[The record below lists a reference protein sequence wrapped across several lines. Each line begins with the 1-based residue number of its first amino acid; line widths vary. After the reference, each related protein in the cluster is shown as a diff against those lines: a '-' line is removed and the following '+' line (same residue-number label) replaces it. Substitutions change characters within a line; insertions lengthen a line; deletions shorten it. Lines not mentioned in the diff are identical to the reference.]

1 MYSQFIKEL
10 IDLPDVLIQKV
21 RKEGERWIFELSL
34 PEQCPLCPV
43 CLKRTIKMTVKK
55 KQWMHG
61 YAQRIGIFWIE
72 LPVERRRCSTC
83 GVTFSTSYPAIS
95 PRSVATDAFQR
106 WVAQSCIGTS
116 IQAVARMLKLPYT
129 TVERWFYTHAPS
141 FLSNDVQP
149 KAVCVDEFAFRKG
162 HDYGV
167 AIMDAETG
175 EVYTVEAGK
184 NEEAIGRALAHVS
197 RSVQY
202 VVSDLA
208 PAMKKAIQRVCPEA
222 THVVDY
228 FHVIQLFTDALE
240 RCRKYLGKGGKKHG
254 NVRYV
259 CRLLSQCPEKLTEEE
274 RQIIREWCNES
285 DYLKSVYQSLQHV
298 RYVFKSKDEQQA
310 KRRLNAWVHRYLFCP
325 CSAVRAIAKSLVKRT
340 DEIISC
346 ILSPYSNGKMEG
358 TNNKIKLMKRRG
370 YGYRN
375 IQRFALRVRLE
386 TANILS

>member
-1 MYSQFIKEL
+1 MYAQFIKEL

-21 RKEGERWIFELSL
+21 RKEEERWIFELSL

-43 CLKRTIKMTVKK
+43 CLKRTIKMTGKK

-61 YAQRIGIFWIE
+61 YAQRIGIFWVE
-72 LPVERRRCSTC
+72 LPVERRRCGTC
-83 GVTFSTSYPAIS
+83 GMTFSTSYPGIS
-95 PRSVATDAFQR
+95 PRSVATDAFQQ

-141 FLSNDVQP
+141 FLSNDIQP

-175 EVYTVEAGK
+175 EVYALEAGK
-184 NEEAIGRALAHVS
+184 NEEAIGRVLAPVS
-197 RSVQY
+197 DSVQY

-208 PAMKKAIQRVCPEA
+208 PAMKKAIQGACPEA
-222 THVVDY
+222 KHVVDY
-228 FHVIQLFTDALE
+228 FHVIQLFTEALD
-240 RCRKYLGKGGKKHG
+240 RCRKSFGKGNKKHG
-254 NVRYV
+254 HVRHV
-259 CRLLSQCPEKLTEEE
+259 CRLLTQCPEKLTEEE
-274 RQIIREWCNES
+274 RQTVREWQKES
-285 DYLKSVYQSLQHV
+285 DSLQAVYQSLQHF
-298 RYVFKSKDEQQA
+298 RYVSKSQSERQA

>member
-1 MYSQFIKEL
+1 MGHLCFPIAFFGHFQYTHTDQER
-10 IDLPDVLIQKV
+10 IQHSPS
-21 RKEGERWIFELSL
+21 GGDFHG
-34 PEQCPLCPV
+34 
-43 CLKRTIKMTVKK
+43 KK

-72 LPVERRRCSTC
+72 LPVERRRCGTC

-141 FLSNDVQP
+141 FLSNDIRP

-175 EVYTVEAGK
+175 EVYAIEAGK

-240 RCRKYLGKGGKKHG
+240 RCRKYLDKGGKKHG

-259 CRLLSQCPEKLTEEE
+259 DMYVALVQLYAPSQNRLSNEQMKSYRAYCHLIQMEKWRGRIT
-274 RQIIREWCNES
+274 R
-285 DYLKSVYQSLQHV
+285 
-298 RYVFKSKDEQQA
+298 
-310 KRRLNAWVHRYLFCP
+310 
-325 CSAVRAIAKSLVKRT
+325 
-340 DEIISC
+340 
-346 ILSPYSNGKMEG
+346 SN
-358 TNNKIKLMKRRG
+358 
-370 YGYRN
+370 
-375 IQRFALRVRLE
+375 
-386 TANILS
+386 

>member
-43 CLKRTIKMTVKK
+43 CLKRTIKMTDKK

-72 LPVERRRCSTC
+72 LPVERRRCGTC
-83 GVTFSTSYPAIS
+83 DMTFSTSYPGIS
-95 PRSVATDAFQR
+95 PRSVATDAFQQ

-116 IQAVARMLKLPYT
+116 IRAVARMLKLPYT

-141 FLSNDVQP
+141 FLSNDIQP

-175 EVYTVEAGK
+175 EVYAIEAGK

-197 RSVQY
+197 GSVQY

-240 RCRKYLGKGGKKHG
+240 RCRNYLDKGGKKHG
-254 NVRYV
+254 HVRYV
-259 CRLLSQCPEKLTEEE
+259 CRLLSQCPQKLTEEE
-274 RQIIREWCNES
+274 RQIIRGWCHER
-285 DYLKSVYQSLQHV
+285 DDVKSVYQSLQHF
-298 RYVFKSKDEQQA
+298 RYVSNSKDEQQA
-310 KRRLNAWVHRYLFCP
+310 KRRLEAWIHRYVCCP

-340 DEIISC
+340 DEVISC

-358 TNNKIKLMKRRG
+358 TNNKIKLIKRRG

-375 IQRFALRVRLE
+375 IQRFAWRVRLE
-386 TANILS
+386 TANIL

>member
-10 IDLPDVLIQKV
+10 IDLPDVLIEKE

-43 CLKRTIKMTVKK
+43 CLQRTTKMTRKK

-61 YAQRIGIFWIE
+61 YAQRIGVFWIE
-72 LPVERRRCSTC
+72 LPVERRRCCTC
-83 GVTFSTSYPAIS
+83 GMTFSTSYPGIS
-95 PRSVATDAFQR
+95 PRSVATDAFQQ

-116 IQAVARMLKLPYT
+116 IQAVALMLKLPYT
-129 TVERWFYTHAPS
+129 TVERWFYTYAPS
-141 FLSNDVQP
+141 FLSNTIQP

-167 AIMDAETG
+167 AVMDAETG
-175 EVYTVEAGK
+175 EVYSIEAGK
-184 NEEAIGRALAHVS
+184 NEAAIRSALACVS
-197 RSVQY
+197 SSVQC

-208 PAMKKAIQRVCPEA
+208 PAMKKAIQGTCPEA
-222 THVVDY
+222 VHVVDY
-228 FHVIQLFTDALE
+228 FHVIQLFTEALN
-240 RCRKYLGKGGKKHG
+240 RCRKYLAKGGKKHG

-259 CRLLSQCPEKLTEEE
+259 CCLLSQCPEKLTEEE
-274 RQIIREWCNES
+274 RQTVREWCKES
-285 DYLKSVYQSLQHV
+285 DYLQVVYQSLQHF
-298 RYVFKSKDEQQA
+298 RYVSKSQGERQA
-310 KRRLNAWVHRYLFCP
+310 KRRLEAWIHRYLFCT
-325 CSAVRAIAKSLVKRT
+325 CSVVRAIAKALVKRT
-340 DEIISC
+340 EEIISC

-358 TNNKIKLMKRRG
+358 TNNKIKLIKRRG

-386 TANILS
+386 TAATLQ

>member
-21 RKEGERWIFELSL
+21 RKEEEHWIFELSL

-43 CLKRTIKMTVKK
+43 CLKRTIKMTCKK

-72 LPVERRRCSTC
+72 LPVERRRCGTC
-83 GVTFSTSYPAIS
+83 GMTFSTSYPAIS
-95 PRSVATDAFQR
+95 PRSVATDAFQQ

-129 TVERWFYTHAPS
+129 TVERWFYIHAPS
-141 FLSNDVQP
+141 FLSNDIQP

-167 AIMDAETG
+167 AVMDAETG
-175 EVYTVEAGK
+175 EVYAIETGK

-197 RSVQY
+197 RSVQF
-202 VVSDLA
+202 VVSDLT
-208 PAMKKAIQRVCPEA
+208 PAMKKSIQGVCPEA

-240 RCRKYLGKGGKKHG
+240 RCRKYVDKWGYKRE

-259 CRLLSQCPEKLTEEE
+259 CRLLSQCPEKLMEEE
-274 RQIIREWCNES
+274 RQIVREWCKES
-285 DYLKSVYQSLQHV
+285 DDLKSVYRSFQHF
-298 RYVFKSKDEQQA
+298 RYVSKSKDEQQA
-310 KRRLNAWVHRYLFCP
+310 KRRLEAWMHRYSFCP
-325 CSAVRAIAKSLVKRT
+325 CSVVRAIAKSLVKRT

-346 ILSPYSNGKMEG
+346 MLSPYSNGKMEG
-358 TNNKIKLMKRRG
+358 TNNKIKLIKRRG

-386 TANILS
+386 TATIL

>member
-21 RKEGERWIFELSL
+21 RKEEERWIFELSL

-43 CLKRTIKMTVKK
+43 CLKRTIKMTCKK

-72 LPVERRRCSTC
+72 LPVERRRCGTC
-83 GVTFSTSYPAIS
+83 GMTFSTSYPAIS
-95 PRSVATDAFQR
+95 PRSVATDAFQQ

-129 TVERWFYTHAPS
+129 TVERWFYIHAPS
-141 FLSNDVQP
+141 FLSNDIQP

-167 AIMDAETG
+167 AVMDAETG
-175 EVYTVEAGK
+175 EVYAIEAGK

-197 RSVQY
+197 RSVQV

-240 RCRKYLGKGGKKHG
+240 RCRKYVDKGGKKHG

-259 CRLLSQCPEKLTEEE
+259 CRLLSQCREKLTEAE
-274 RQIIREWCNES
+274 RQIVREGCNENG
-285 DYLKSVYQSLQHV
+285 YLKSVYQSLQHF
-298 RYVFKSKDEQQA
+298 RYVSKSKDEQQA
-310 KRRLNAWVHRYLFCP
+310 KRRLEAWMHRYSFCP
-325 CSAVRAIAKSLVKRT
+325 CSVVRAIAKSLVKRT

-346 ILSPYSNGKMEG
+346 MLSPYSNGKMEG
-358 TNNKIKLMKRRG
+358 TNNKIKLIKRRG

-386 TANILS
+386 TANIL

>member
-1 MYSQFIKEL
+1 MRIFLYGKGDQTKPWREIRMYSQFIKEL

-43 CLKRTIKMTVKK
+43 CLKRTIKMTDKK

-175 EVYTVEAGK
+175 EVYAMEA
-184 NEEAIGRALAHVS
+184 A
-197 RSVQY
+197 
-202 VVSDLA
+202 
-208 PAMKKAIQRVCPEA
+208 
-222 THVVDY
+222 
-228 FHVIQLFTDALE
+228 
-240 RCRKYLGKGGKKHG
+240 KG
-254 NVRYV
+254 
-259 CRLLSQCPEKLTEEE
+259 
-274 RQIIREWCNES
+274 
-285 DYLKSVYQSLQHV
+285 
-298 RYVFKSKDEQQA
+298 FK
-310 KRRLNAWVHRYLFCP
+310 R
-325 CSAVRAIAKSLVKRT
+325 
-340 DEIISC
+340 
-346 ILSPYSNGKMEG
+346 
-358 TNNKIKLMKRRG
+358 
-370 YGYRN
+370 
-375 IQRFALRVRLE
+375 
-386 TANILS
+386 

>member
-1 MYSQFIKEL
+1 MRIFLYGKGDQTKPWREIRMYSQFIKEL

-175 EVYTVEAGK
+175 EVYAMEAGK

-274 RQIIREWCNES
+274 RQIIREWCKES

-298 RYVFKSKDEQQA
+298 RYVFKSKDGSNRRNDAWRLGFIVICFVLVPLFVPSQNHSSNEQT
-310 KRRLNAWVHRYLFCP
+310 KLY
-325 CSAVRAIAKSLVKRT
+325 RAFYP
-340 DEIISC
+340 IIRMGRWRERITRS
-346 ILSPYSNGKMEG
+346 S
-358 TNNKIKLMKRRG
+358 
-370 YGYRN
+370 
-375 IQRFALRVRLE
+375 
-386 TANILS
+386 

>member
-21 RKEGERWIFELSL
+21 RKEEEHWIFELSL

-43 CLKRTIKMTVKK
+43 CLKRTIKMTCKK

-72 LPVERRRCSTC
+72 LPVERRRCGTC
-83 GVTFSTSYPAIS
+83 GMTFSTSYPAIS
-95 PRSVATDAFQR
+95 PRSVATDAFQQ

-129 TVERWFYTHAPS
+129 TVERWFYIHPPS
-141 FLSNDVQP
+141 FLSNDIQP

-167 AIMDAETG
+167 AVMDAETG
-175 EVYTVEAGK
+175 EVYAIEAGK

-197 RSVQY
+197 RSVQV

-240 RCRKYLGKGGKKHG
+240 RCRKYVDKGGKKHG

-259 CRLLSQCPEKLTEEE
+259 CRLLSQCREKLTEAE
-274 RQIIREWCNES
+274 RQILREWCSES
-285 DYLKSVYQSLQHV
+285 DYLKSVYQSLQHF
-298 RYVFKSKDEQQA
+298 RYVSKSKDVQQA
-310 KRRLNAWVHRYLFCP
+310 KRRLEAWMHRYSFCP
-325 CSAVRAIAKSLVKRT
+325 CSVVRAIAKSLVKRT

-346 ILSPYSNGKMEG
+346 MLSPYSNGKMEG
-358 TNNKIKLMKRRG
+358 TNNKIKLIKRRG

-386 TANILS
+386 TATIL

>member
-1 MYSQFIKEL
+1 MYFQFIKEL

-21 RKEGERWIFELSL
+21 RKEEEHWIFELSL

-43 CLKRTIKMTVKK
+43 CLKRTIKMTCKK

-72 LPVERRRCSTC
+72 LPVERRRCGTC
-83 GVTFSTSYPAIS
+83 GMTFSTSYPGIS
-95 PRSVATDAFQR
+95 PRSVATDAFQQ

-129 TVERWFYTHAPS
+129 TVERWFYIHAPS
-141 FLSNDVQP
+141 FLSNDIQP

-167 AIMDAETG
+167 AVMDAETG
-175 EVYTVEAGK
+175 EVYAIEAGK

-197 RSVQY
+197 RSVQV

-240 RCRKYLGKGGKKHG
+240 RCRKYVDKGGKKHG

-259 CRLLSQCPEKLTEEE
+259 CRLLSQCREKLTEAE
-274 RQIIREWCNES
+274 RQIVREWCNES
-285 DYLKSVYQSLQHV
+285 SYLKSVYQSLQHF
-298 RYVFKSKDEQQA
+298 RYVSKSKDVQQA
-310 KRRLNAWVHRYLFCP
+310 KRRLEAWMHRYSFCP
-325 CSAVRAIAKSLVKRT
+325 CSVVRAIAKSLVKRT

-346 ILSPYSNGKMEG
+346 MLSPYSNGKMEG
-358 TNNKIKLMKRRG
+358 TNNKIKLIKSRG

-386 TANILS
+386 TATIL

>member
-21 RKEGERWIFELSL
+21 RKEEERWIFELSL

-43 CLKRTIKMTVKK
+43 CLKRTIKMTGKK

-72 LPVERRRCSTC
+72 LPVERRRCGTC
-83 GVTFSTSYPAIS
+83 GATFSTSYPGIP
-95 PRSVATDAFQR
+95 PRSVATNAFQQ
-106 WVAQSCIGTS
+106 WVTQSCIGTS

-141 FLSNDVQP
+141 FLSNDIQP

-167 AIMDAETG
+167 AVMDADTG
-175 EVYTVEAGK
+175 EVYAIEEGK

-197 RSVQY
+197 RSVQV

-208 PAMKKAIQRVCPEA
+208 PAMKKAIQEICPEA

-228 FHVIQLFTDALE
+228 FHVIQLFTNALE
-240 RCRKYLGKGGKKHG
+240 RCRKYLDKGGKKHG

-259 CRLLSQCPEKLTEEE
+259 CRLLSQYPEKLTEEE

-285 DYLKSVYQSLQHV
+285 DYLKSVYQSLQHF
-298 RYVFKSKDEQQA
+298 RYVSKSKDEQQA
-310 KRRLNAWVHRYLFCP
+310 KRRLEAWIHRYVCCP
-325 CSAVRAIAKSLVKRT
+325 C
-340 DEIISC
+340 
-346 ILSPYSNGKMEG
+346 
-358 TNNKIKLMKRRG
+358 
-370 YGYRN
+370 
-375 IQRFALRVRLE
+375 
-386 TANILS
+386 

>member
-1 MYSQFIKEL
+1 MVKVTKPTHWRKIRMYAQFIKEL

-43 CLKRTIKMTVKK
+43 CLKRTIKMTGKK

-61 YAQRIGIFWIE
+61 YAQRIGIFWVE
-72 LPVERRRCSTC
+72 LPVERRRCGTC
-83 GVTFSTSYPAIS
+83 GMTFSTSYPGIS
-95 PRSVATDAFQR
+95 PRSVATDAFQQ
-106 WVAQSCIGTS
+106 WAAQCCIGTS
-116 IQAVARMLKLPYT
+116 IQAVARMLQLPYT

-141 FLSNDVQP
+141 FLSNDIQP

-167 AIMDAETG
+167 AVMDAETG
-175 EVYTVEAGK
+175 EVYAIEAGK

-197 RSVQY
+197 DSVQY

-208 PAMKKAIQRVCPEA
+208 PAMKKAIQGMCPEA
-222 THVVDY
+222 KHVVDD
-228 FHVIQLFTDALE
+228 FHVIQLFTEALD
-240 RCRKYLGKGGKKHG
+240 RCRKSLGKEGKKHG
-254 NVRYV
+254 HVRYV
-259 CRLLSQCPEKLTEEE
+259 CRFLTQCPEKLTEEE
-274 RQIIREWCNES
+274 RQTVQKW
-285 DYLKSVYQSLQHV
+285 Q
-298 RYVFKSKDEQQA
+298 
-310 KRRLNAWVHRYLFCP
+310 NAWIHRYLFCP
-325 CSAVRAIAKSLVKRT
+325 CSAVRAIAKALVKRT